1 MDTHEIVPRRPVTA
15 LPAPEGTET
24 PIDLLALV
32 TSGLRPLSV
41 AAYRADYER
50 FREFTGHPDAATALW
65 ALLALDTPRANG
77 VALAWRTELESA
89 GLRPATIAR
98 RLAALR
104 RAVNRARMVGL
115 TTASIEAQSPTV
127 ETYRD
132 TAGPG
137 RSGWERM
144 LTKAR
149 QLTANKMPRDI
160 RNLAIVLLLH
170 DRGMRRGEVVT
181 LDYPGDYDPERPGV
195 NVLGKGRSDK
205 EWLTINLRTNEAL
218 SDWIKARG
226 PDPGP
231 FFMGL
236 PERKRID
243 GATINRMVKKLAR
256 SAGLRKVPTAHGLR
270 HSAITE
276 ALDRGWDVRDV
287 KAFSRHKSIDTVLVY
302 DDRRGDVGG
311 RISEDLGKGSR
322 ARKGS
327 FSGA

>member
-1 MDTHEIVPRRPVTA
+1 MDTHEIVPRRSVTA

-170 DRGMRRGEVVT
+170 DRGMR
-181 LDYPGDYDPERPGV
+181 GV
-195 NVLGKGRSDK
+195 RSSRSTTRETMTRSDRASTC
-205 EWLTINLRTNEAL
+205 W
-218 SDWIKARG
+218 
-226 PDPGP
+226 
-231 FFMGL
+231 
-236 PERKRID
+236 ER
-243 GATINRMVKKLAR
+243 
-256 SAGLRKVPTAHGLR
+256 AGLIRNGLQ
-270 HSAITE
+270 
-276 ALDRGWDVRDV
+276 
-287 KAFSRHKSIDTVLVY
+287 
-302 DDRRGDVGG
+302 
-311 RISEDLGKGSR
+311 
-322 ARKGS
+322 
-327 FSGA
+327 